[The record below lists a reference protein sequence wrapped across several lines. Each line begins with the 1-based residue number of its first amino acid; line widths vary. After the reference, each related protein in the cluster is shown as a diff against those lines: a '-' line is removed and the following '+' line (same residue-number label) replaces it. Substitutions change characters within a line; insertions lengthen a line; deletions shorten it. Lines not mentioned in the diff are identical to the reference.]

1 MEPLTMQQSPVEKP
15 ACDYLDTGINPRYA
29 VTENPSD
36 DFQVASRHVFA
47 WFNDKHDV
55 LYFITDRL
63 CYIWDI
69 NLGVKVL

>member
-1 MEPLTMQQSPVEKP
+1 MSRQIIAYKDASNARVK
-15 ACDYLDTGINPRYA
+15 YPRYG

>member
-1 MEPLTMQQSPVEKP
+1 MSRQIIAYKDASNARVE
-15 ACDYLDTGINPRYA
+15 YPRYA